1 MKLHTIS
8 KSIVAARCVRFILAI
23 FLLATSGCGY
33 TLEGTKRPESIGN
46 ARTINISVF
55 RDETNEPNLGFLMA
69 QTTRDKFLNDG
80 RLQIVNSSAADL
92 VLNAVVREYRL
103 DPIGFTSSD
112 QAKRYRVVIKTA
124 VRLRNLR
131 TGRDILKQEID
142 TNSEFDVESSVT
154 SSASN
159 REATNTKAAEFFAT
173 ELISLVLEG
182 F

>member
-1 MKLHTIS
+1 MKLHAFS
-8 KSIVAARCVRFILAI
+8 KKIIGFRGLKFILTI

-33 TLEGTKRPESIGN
+33 TLEGTKRPENLGG

-55 RDETNEPNLGFLMA
+55 RDETSEPNLGFLMA
-69 QTTRDKFLNDG
+69 QTTRDRFLNDG

-92 VLNAVVREYRL
+92 VLDAVVREYRL
-103 DPIGFTSSD
+103 DPIGFTRSD
-112 QAKRYRVVIKTA
+112 QVKRYRVFIKTA

-131 TGRDILKQEID
+131 TGRVILNQEID
-142 TNSEFDVESSVT
+142 TDSEFDIDSTVT
-154 SSASN
+154 GSASN
-159 REATNTKAAEFFAT
+159 REQTNQKASEFFAT